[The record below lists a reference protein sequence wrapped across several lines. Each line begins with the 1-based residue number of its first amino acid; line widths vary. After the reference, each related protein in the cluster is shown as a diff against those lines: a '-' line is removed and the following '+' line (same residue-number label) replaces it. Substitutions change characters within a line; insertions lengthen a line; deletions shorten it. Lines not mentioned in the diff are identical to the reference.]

1 MGQRSRETV
10 EMLSMTYSKEVGAS
24 LKILIARQ
32 IIHSFRF

>member
-10 EMLSMTYSKEVGAS
+10 EMLSMTYSKEGAS